1 MLSHFRRFSP
11 YAVRLV
17 TVFVLYLAAGKLG
30 LAAPFTS
37 GNVSPFWPASGI
49 ALASVLLWGY
59 RVWPA
64 IASAAFL
71 VNFWSPIPTQAALGI
86 AVGNTPG
93 VLTETTADLAFA
105 LMMAVARLILPG
117 VEYIRSGQWRTW
129 DPMAL
134 LGRDIHGATL
144 GIVGLGRIGT
154 ELAKRAR
161 GFDMRIIYFSRSRH
175 EEAERELGVEY
186 RDSLESV
193 LREADFVSLH
203 TPLTSETRHLMNERT
218 LKLMKPTAALINT
231 TRGPVVDTEAL
242 YDALKAGTI
251 WAAGLDV
258 TDPEPLPADHKLLTL
273 DNCLVVPHIGSASI
287 ASRDAMAR
295 LAAEN
300 LLAGLEGRPLKASP
314 NPEVRPGEKG

>member
-1 MLSHFRRFSP
+1 MASRGALPQVFVTRRIPDAGLDMLRDRCAVEVWPGDGPPAREEIMLRVPGLDGVLAMLTDRMDAELMDAAPRLKVISN
-11 YAVRLV
+11 YAVGYDNV
-17 TVFVLYLAAGKLG
+17 DVPAA
-30 LAAPFTS
+30 
-37 GNVSPFWPASGI
+37 
-49 ALASVLLWGY
+49 
-59 RVWPA
+59 
-64 IASAAFL
+64 
-71 VNFWSPIPTQAALGI
+71 TQHGI

-154 ELAKRAR
+154 EVAKRAR
-161 GFDMRIIYFSRSRH
+161 GFDMRILYFSRSRH
-175 EEAERELGVEY
+175 EGAERELGVEY
-186 RDSLESV
+186 RDSLEAV
-193 LREADFVSLH
+193 LSEADFVSLH
-203 TPLTSETRHLMNERT
+203 TPLTAETRHLMNEHT

-258 TDPEPLPADHKLLTL
+258 TDPEPL
-273 DNCLVVPHIGSASI
+273 
-287 ASRDAMAR
+287 
-295 LAAEN
+295 
-300 LLAGLEGRPLKASP
+300 
-314 NPEVRPGEKG
+314 